1 MNRIDGYAEFIRGQE
16 LATATAMASQIIAA
30 SDLVTA
36 DCFQEAAKISQTIM
50 IRFEIFDLH
59 HQDKLSD
66 PVQPPK
72 LHYTTFWRKVTRRIY
87 HKMYLD
93 V

>member
-1 MNRIDGYAEFIRGQE
+1 MNTIDGYAEFIRGHE
-16 LATATAMASQIIAA
+16 LVTAKAMAPQVIAA
-30 SDLVTA
+30 SNLVTA
-36 DCFQEAAKISQTIM
+36 DCFQEVAKTSQTIM

-59 HQDKLSD
+59 HRNKLSD

-87 HKMYLD
+87 HRMYID